1 MHRMKAQ
8 TSPQISFSP
17 DDMTSPSKFG
27 SKMLKDANSISENYS
42 QKSIQQVLEETPRAR
57 LVRRPDSR
65 QRLSNKRQI
74 LREIKN
80 QIQTDMNSEGDT
92 LILQNRLGWNRF
104 DNIRIDLGLS
114 STKRKITTTEN
125 AGLTRKRRHGCHPD
139 TLTFEKDQLLQEAR
153 LWQPNEQVNWSQLGL
168 RYGRSE
174 PNRGQVIKEYLA
186 EQGIQVAQNNQRKRR
201 APLRSKKRLR
211 GGKVTFPMY
220 SPVQKLQKKV
230 SEMIESGDIPIGQEV
245 VQTAFLRYT
254 VQEELTLENT
264 EVYAHKIPL
273 LEIRKRLLNQHELG
287 ILRQNPD

>member
-17 DDMTSPSKFG
+17 DNMTSPSKFG

-92 LILQNRLGWNRF
+92 LILH
-104 DNIRIDLGLS
+104 NIRIGLGLS
-114 STKRKITTTEN
+114 SSKRKITTTEN

-139 TLTFEKDQLLQEAR
+139 TLTFDKDQLLQEAR

-201 APLRSKKRLR
+201 APLRSKMRLR

-230 SEMIESGDIPIGQEV
+230 SETIESGDIPIGQEV

-287 ILRQNPD
+287 ILRQNPDE